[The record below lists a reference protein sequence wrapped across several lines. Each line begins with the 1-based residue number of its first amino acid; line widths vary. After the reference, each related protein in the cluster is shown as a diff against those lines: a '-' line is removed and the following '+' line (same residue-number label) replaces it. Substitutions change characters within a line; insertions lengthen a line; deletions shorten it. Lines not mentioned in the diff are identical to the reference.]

1 MYAEGQAIYLDYA
14 ATAPLRPEVWTAM
27 AEALDCC
34 FNPVSSHSFG
44 QRAHYSLEEA
54 RAELAGLIGCRVRE
68 VYFTGG
74 GTSSSNLAV
83 LGFVRANA
91 GRRPRVLISEV
102 EHQAGLGA
110 ARHAAEEGADV
121 RLIPVDASATLRLD
135 VLETVLAQDGDRPTL
150 VSVMWANNEVGTVQP
165 IAQVERLTHRHGALL
180 HTDAVQ
186 AFGKLDVSVERIP
199 ADLLS
204 ATAHKLGGLVGIG
217 LLYCREGV
225 DLAPL
230 TYGGTQ
236 ERALWPGTQNPLAA
250 VGFARAARLAVE
262 DRTTVVPRWQEL
274 RERLTKRLNEG
285 VHGLTVH
292 AGDAPER
299 LPNILSVGIPDCD
312 PGALLVSLDLDGI
325 AVSAGSACSSGSVAA
340 SHVLEAMG
348 IAGSDEY
355 ATLRYSFGPTTTRE
369 HVERAADA
377 TIRACSRIMAHG

>member
-1 MYAEGQAIYLDYA
+1 ME
-14 ATAPLRPEVWTAM
+14 
-27 AEALDCC
+27 EALDCC
-34 FNPVSSHSFG
+34 FNPVSPHSFG
-44 QRAHYSLEEA
+44 QRAHHSLEEA
-54 RAELAGLIGCRVRE
+54 RAELAGLIGCPVRE

-102 EHQAGLGA
+102 EHQAGLQA

-165 IAQVERLTHRHGALL
+165 IAEVERLTHQHGALL

-199 ADLLS
+199 TDLLS

-250 VGFARAARLAVE
+250 VGFARAARLTVE
-262 DRTTVVPRWQEL
+262 ERTAVVPRWHEL
-274 RERLTKRLNEG
+274 RERLARRLNEG
-285 VHGLTVH
+285 VRGLTVH

-355 ATLRYSFGPTTTRE
+355 ATLRYSFGPTTTSE

-377 TIRACSRIMAHG
+377 TIRACSRIMAHT